1 MKTVS
6 YFNSYIGHCITKYS
20 VDSTR
25 LSLNEWLVEKNIN
38 IKVIFPSIAEGR
50 DMLGLELPDDEC
62 ERVQLILTIT

>member
-1 MKTVS
+1 M
-6 YFNSYIGHCITKYS
+6 YYKYS